1 MLDLEESKEYLR
13 KIIVKIRLEKINT
26 QERVIVEVLLD
37 SGAIDLI

>member
-1 MLDLEESKEYLR
+1 LLDLEESKEYLR
-13 KIIVKIRLEKINT
+13 KIIVKIILEKINT